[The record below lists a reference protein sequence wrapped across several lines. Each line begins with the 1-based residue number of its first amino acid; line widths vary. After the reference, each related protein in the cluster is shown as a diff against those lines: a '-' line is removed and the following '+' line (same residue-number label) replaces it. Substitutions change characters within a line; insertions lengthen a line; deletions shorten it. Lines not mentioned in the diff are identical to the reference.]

1 MLQGCLQLLSTPGD
15 KRRGWFYPQQIGVN
29 DHLGWLED
37 RLVVVEDHASDHQ
50 TPGALQ
56 VWCQILL
63 NQGLIDADFVCHRII
78 LTCQS
83 GWSLGRTSNLPRLFE
98 SCYHFIMLKSLLK
111 TLRPKQWAK
120 NVFIFTALIFDR
132 KLLDLP
138 AFSRTL
144 AGAVLFSLIASA
156 VYIFNDIADL
166 ESDQQ
171 HPTKK
176 LRPLASGELSI
187 RAAWILGVGLL
198 VIALPL
204 AYLLS
209 PEFLIL
215 CLVYFTLNLLY
226 SARLKHI
233 PLIDVMVLASFYV
246 LRVISGTTLIEVKRF
261 SPWLYVVTTL
271 FALFIGL
278 GKRRAE
284 LVLQLDGSSIR
295 PVLEG
300 YSIGLLDQLINIVSG
315 TTIVAYSL
323 YTFSAPN
330 LPENHSMML
339 TIPFVVY
346 GIFRYLY
353 LIQIGEGGAPEDI
366 ALSDRPLQGAI
377 LLWSLGVLLVFY
389 LY

>member
-1 MLQGCLQLLSTPGD
+1 
-15 KRRGWFYPQQIGVN
+15 
-29 DHLGWLED
+29 
-37 RLVVVEDHASDHQ
+37 
-50 TPGALQ
+50 
-56 VWCQILL
+56 
-63 NQGLIDADFVCHRII
+63 
-78 LTCQS
+78 
-83 GWSLGRTSNLPRLFE
+83 
-98 SCYHFIMLKSLLK
+98 MLKSLLK

-377 LLWSLGVLLVFY
+377 LLWSFGVLLVFY